1 MTITTQKTTES
12 RWDIVW
18 GRISRNASRVFTV
31 GNVGIVLVIMSL
43 TIGIFG
49 FTATHDGFDPQEF
62 LREFYANISSELG
75 SVAITV
81 LIIDRLN
88 QRRQK
93 EEEKAR
99 LIRQMGNKVNG
110 IALQAVEDLRALNA
124 LKDGSLANA
133 NLEESNLQGVRL
145 GRVDLRGARMDFSNL
160 SGGHLF
166 FANME
171 RADMSGVNFS
181 GAVLTGANLRFADLV
196 AADLRG
202 TLLSEAD
209 LSHAKLD
216 RAQFDENTQLPD
228 KSNWRPDIDLTK
240 FTDPAHPNYWRS
252 EMPESF
258 AYQQQ
263 RRGQ

>member
-1 MTITTQKTTES
+1 MITVTITTQKTTES
-12 RWDIVW
+12 RWEMLS
-18 GRISRNASRVFTV
+18 GRVARWAAKVFTV
-31 GNVGIVLVIMSL
+31 GNVGIVLVVMSVV
-43 TIGIFG
+43 IGTFG
-49 FTATHDGFDPQEF
+49 YVRTHGSFAFDSF
-62 LREFYANISSELG
+62 LQEFYANISSELG

-88 QRRQK
+88 QRRQR

-110 IALQAVEDLRALNA
+110 IALQAVEDLRALDA
-124 LKDGSLANA
+124 IKDGSLMNI
-133 NLEESNLQGVRL
+133 NLEEANLQGVRL
-145 GRVDLRGARMDFSNL
+145 GRVDLRNARLDFANL

-166 FANME
+166 FANLE

-181 GAVLTGANLRFADLV
+181 GAVLTGANLRYADLV

-216 RAQFDENTQLPD
+216 RAQFDDNTQLPD
-228 KSNWRPDIDLTK
+228 KTNWRKGVDMTR
-240 FTDPAHPNYWRS
+240 FTDPTHPNYWRS

-258 AYQQQ
+258 AYQ
-263 RRGQ
+263 R

>member
-12 RWDIVW
+12 RWDVLS
-18 GRISRNASRVFTV
+18 GRVTRWLGRVFTV
-31 GNVGIVLVIMSL
+31 GTVGIVLVVMSL
-43 TIGIFG
+43 AIGVFG
-49 FTATHDGFDPQEF
+49 YLRTQDSFEF
-62 LREFYANISSELG
+62 NSFLEEFYANISSELG

-88 QRRQK
+88 QRRQR

-110 IALQAVEDLRALNA
+110 IALQAVEELRALEA
-124 LKDGSLANA
+124 IKDGSLINVS
-133 NLEESNLQGVRL
+133 LEEANLQGVRL
-145 GRVDLRGARMDFSNL
+145 GRVDLRGARMDFANL

-181 GAVLTGANLRFADLV
+181 GAVLTGANLRYADLV

-228 KSNWRPDIDLTK
+228 KTNWRKDVDLTR
-240 FTDPAHPNYWRS
+240 FTDPTHPNYWRS
-252 EMPESF
+252 EMTESF
-258 AYQQQ
+258 AYQ
-263 RRGQ
+263 RRGH